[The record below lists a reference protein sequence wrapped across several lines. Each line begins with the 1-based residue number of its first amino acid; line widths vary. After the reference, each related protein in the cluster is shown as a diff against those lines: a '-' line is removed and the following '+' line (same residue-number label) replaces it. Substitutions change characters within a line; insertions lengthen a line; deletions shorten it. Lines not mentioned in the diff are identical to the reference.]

1 LGLFLFSKL
10 GVIVI
15 KAVIFDLDG
24 TLLNTIE
31 DIRDS
36 INQFL
41 ANNNFPTYSTESYY
55 QFVGDGLADL
65 LKRAIPNEY
74 LNNEII
80 NKGIEFFNQDYKTR
94 WKKQT
99 KPYNGII
106 ELLEK
111 LKDENYTI
119 AVLSNK
125 PDAFTQ
131 IMVNEIF
138 GENYFSLVQGA
149 LDNFPLKPNPFLA
162 NQVLDKLKL
171 KAEETIFVGDSD
183 IDILTAK
190 NYGAKS
196 IGVAWGFRG
205 SIELKKTGASYIVDN
220 PHEILQIVKSDKLV

>member
-111 LKDENYTI
+111 LKEENYTI

-125 PDAFTQ
+125 PDTFTQ

-149 LDNFPLKPNPFLA
+149 LEEHPLKPDPFLA
-162 NQVLDKLKL
+162 NQLLAKLNL
-171 KAEETIFVGDSD
+171 SANQTIFVGDSN
-183 IDILTAK
+183 IDILTGK

-205 SIELKKTGASYIVDN
+205 SDELRETGADFIAEKPEDIFDIVVN
-220 PHEILQIVKSDKLV
+220 EN